1 MKEESC
7 HSVGLGGDGDEVA
20 AIEEVEKEFGVTLDD
35 RDAPQWHTA
44 GDVFSSLLK
53 ALPPEATPDPAT
65 WERFAKALAR
75 ETGIDP
81 RLITKNSP
89 LLAPDIGFWGG
100 VKEGC
105 GCVVWLWLAL
115 LLVVWIS
122 AG

>member
-1 MKEESC
+1 LGAFRKG
-7 HSVGLGGDGDEVA
+7 VGPG
-20 AIEEVEKEFGVTLDD
+20 K
-35 RDAPQWHTA
+35 
-44 GDVFSSLLK
+44 
-53 ALPPEATPDPAT
+53 
-65 WERFAKALAR
+65 
-75 ETGIDP
+75 GIDP